1 MQNVLYTLLMTDR
14 TIQSMTGGSIDW
26 DVAVQGITGP
36 HIVMFLISEPRTYRM
51 NGEVRHYM
59 TRVQFDCRATS
70 ALARRQLADAL
81 DAFLSGYKGV
91 FGGIQFDGCFKDGHR
106 TRFDM
111 DGNTRWFQAQIDYR
125 IFWAPAQ
132 G

>member
-1 MQNVLYTLLMTDR
+1 MQNVLASLLLSDTA
-14 TIQSMTGGSIDW
+14 IKNIVGNNVDW
-26 DVAVQGITGP
+26 DVSVQGATGP
-36 HIVMFLISEPRTYRM
+36 RIIMFVISEPRVYRM
-51 NGEVRHYM
+51 KGEVKHYM
-59 TRVQFDCRATS
+59 TRVQFDCRANT

-81 DAFLSGYKGV
+81 DAFLSGYKGT
-91 FGGIQFDGCFKDGHR
+91 FGGIQFDGCFKDNHR

-111 DGNTRWFQAQIDYR
+111 DGGTRWFQAQIDYR